1 MASVGLKKRPR
12 LEDMIGTGVSIR
24 PSVDPWTELGD
35 DPRIRMYRHMDPAV
49 YRDMEMKLAASRRFR
64 DEVRFAAMRDGV
76 SVGQTMAASGLG
88 GGSAVRASDVVCDH
102 DSKVEESIAM
112 DEVARRQSL
121 ENARARIQDVQRQA
135 NEAVQVN
142 SAAHQMRDLGHA
154 IGAVGAGPRGAPGIV
169 ADLAGYMT
177 GRTTAD
183 FTVLMQMLVQAGYV
197 TASRAAQL
205 ISDIGEA
212 VARAESSAVYP
223 PHLARLEG

>member
-12 LEDMIGTGVSIR
+12 LEDLIGTGVSIR
-24 PSVDPWTELGD
+24 VEADPWTELGD

-49 YRDMEMKLAASRRFR
+49 YRDMEMKLVASRRFR

-88 GGSAVRASDVVCDH
+88 GGSAVQASDVVGDH

-142 SAAHQMRDLGHA
+142 SVAHQMRDLGHA
-154 IGAVGAGPRGAPGIV
+154 IGAVGAGALGAPGIV

-177 GRTTAD
+177 GRTTED
-183 FTVLMQMLVQAGYV
+183 FIVLMQMLVQAGYV
-197 TASRAAQL
+197 TASRAGQL
-205 ISDIGEA
+205 VSDIGEA
-212 VARAESSAVYP
+212 VARRESSAVYP